1 MSYFV
6 YILQSTHNATYVGAT
21 VDLDHRLRQHNGV
34 IKGGARATTI
44 RVKNGEVWE
53 RVCHIKG
60 FPDWKSA
67 LQFEW
72 RLKQL
77 SRKLPITLFPLE
89 RRMKSLVQLLSLE
102 RATTNSIPFIE
113 WETPPEIVFENDIA
127 KNYYSSY
134 YSFIN

>member
-60 FPDWKSA
+60 FPDWKTA

-102 RATTNSIPFIE
+102 RATTNSIPYID
-113 WETPPEIVFENDIA
+113 WEKPPEIVFENDIA